1 MNPNPMHEFL
11 RKIPLLAGLSRQDLE
26 QLAQRVEVV
35 TLSAGANLFT
45 EGSPGDRAYIIKE
58 GQIDILTASA
68 GGDLLLATRTAG
80 EVIGEMALLDDAPRQ
95 ASARA
100 KTDSVLLVISQT
112 QFNHLLDNSNA
123 AMHTILRLLLTRW
136 RATEAILRQRNQEL
150 ELRQRETHERA
161 AELTMVHHISQAM
174 AAQLDLNLLIQLV
187 GENIRQIFEAQI
199 AYVALYDPTAQ
210 LIHFPYEYGETHY
223 AIPFGQGLSSKIIE
237 TSQPLLI
244 NKDVEGRHAELQAQA
259 VGLQPKSF
267 LGVPI
272 TIGSEVIGVI
282 GVENIERE
290 GWFNEADLRLLSTIA
305 ANVGAAI
312 HNARLYSEAEA
323 ARAAAERAN
332 QAKSA
337 FLANMNHELRTPLN
351 AIVGFT
357 RIVRRKAEGVLPE
370 KQLENLDKV
379 LMSADH
385 LLGLINTVLD
395 IAKIEAGRIDVQ
407 PTTFDLNNLVLICTT
422 TVQPLLKPGVRLV
435 TNLADPLPPVYS
447 DPDKIKQ
454 ILLNLLG
461 NAAKFTHTGSITVRV
476 QLVAPA
482 ASAQTLAVEV
492 SDTGIGITEEAL
504 GRIFE
509 EFQQADTSTTRQYGG
524 TGLGLAISRKLA
536 QLLGGSLTA
545 ASTPGAG
552 STFTLTLPQQYNQS
566 PQTYPG
572 M

>member
-1 MNPNPMHEFL
+1 MHEFL
-11 RKIPLLAGLSRQDLE
+11 RKIPLLADLSQPDLE
-26 QLAQRVEVV
+26 QLAQLVEVV
-35 TLSAGANLFT
+35 QLPAGVTLFT

-58 GQIDILTASA
+58 GQIDILTTSA

-95 ASARA
+95 ASAWV
-100 KTDSVLLVISQT
+100 KTDSVLVAIGQAE
-112 QFNHLLDNSNA
+112 FNHLLDNSSA
-123 AMHTILRLLLTRW
+123 AMRTILRLLLSRW
-136 RATEAILRQRNQEL
+136 RATEAVLRQRNQEL
-150 ELRQRETHERA
+150 ELRQRETQERA
-161 AELTMVHHISQAM
+161 AELAMVHHVSQAL
-174 AAQLDLNLLIQLV
+174 AAQLDLVTLIQLV

-199 AYVALYDPTAQ
+199 AYVALYDREAG
-210 LIHFPYEYGETHY
+210 LIRFPYEYGETHH

-237 TSQPLLI
+237 TGQPLLI
-244 NKDVEGRHAELQAQA
+244 NEDVEGRHIELQAQA
-259 VGLQPKSF
+259 VGIQPKSF

-312 HNARLYSEAEA
+312 HNARLYTEAET
-323 ARAAAERAN
+323 ARTAAERAN

-370 KQLENLDKV
+370 KQVENLDKV

-395 IAKIEAGRIDVQ
+395 IAKIEAGRVDVQ
-407 PTTFDLNNLVLICTT
+407 PTTFDLNHLVMVCTN
-422 TVQPLLKPGVRLV
+422 TVQPLLKPGVTLV
-435 TNLADPLPPVYS
+435 TDLADVLPLVYS

-454 ILLNLLG
+454 ILLNLLS
-461 NAAKFTHTGSITVRV
+461 NAAKFTHSGNITVRTR
-476 QLVAPA
+476 LVPPPA
-482 ASAQTLAVEV
+482 STESWAVSWLTVEV
-492 SDTGIGITEEAL
+492 SDTGIGIAEEAIN
-504 GRIFE
+504 RIFE

-536 QLLGGSLTA
+536 QLLGGRLSA
-545 ASTPGAG
+545 ASTAGVG
-552 STFTLTLPQQYNQS
+552 STFSLTLPLQ
-566 PQTYPG
+566 
-572 M
+572 